1 MKEQITYEK
10 IKTDLRICRKHLING
25 DYKGID
31 EAYISEV
38 YNTLVTAE
46 YALSALILLRDSIK
60 DAAHVIEGENNGT

>member
-1 MKEQITYEK
+1 MKEEQITFEK

-31 EAYISEV
+31 EAYRSEL

-46 YALSALILLRDSIK
+46 FALLQLILLRDSITEL
-60 DAAHVIEGENNGT
+60 EGENNGS

>member
-1 MKEQITYEK
+1 MKEQITFEK

-31 EAYISEV
+31 EAYRSEL

-46 YALSALILLRDSIK
+46 FALLQLILLRDSITEL
-60 DAAHVIEGENNGT
+60 EGENNGT